1 MFHASQHGNKFFTII
16 LLEVVKDG
24 LITYQEAVMLYSPY
38 LERSEDTYELVKKT
52 MGTITFTVGFICLIL
67 GIIGGSKLIAL
78 LFLNSINSILA
89 L

>member
-1 MFHASQHGNKFFTII
+1 
-16 LLEVVKDG
+16 
-24 LITYQEAVMLYSPY
+24 MLYSPY
-38 LERSEDTYELVKKT
+38 LDRTEDTYELVKSAV
-52 MGTITFTVGFICLIL
+52 GTITFTVGFISFIL